1 MHALKTGKDYE
12 ILASFFL
19 IAITEKVTIK
29 NKGKMSHD
37 GNSGIA
43 AYSLRL
49 TVCVLLQSLVSDLLK
64 VVTQYP
70 SVSRGAPGI

>member
-19 IAITEKVTIK
+19 IAITEKVAIK
-29 NKGKMSHD
+29 NKGKMSHE

-43 AYSLRL
+43 AF
-49 TVCVLLQSLVSDLLK
+49 
-64 VVTQYP
+64 VTE
-70 SVSRGAPGI
+70 SGDISRSSPFLG